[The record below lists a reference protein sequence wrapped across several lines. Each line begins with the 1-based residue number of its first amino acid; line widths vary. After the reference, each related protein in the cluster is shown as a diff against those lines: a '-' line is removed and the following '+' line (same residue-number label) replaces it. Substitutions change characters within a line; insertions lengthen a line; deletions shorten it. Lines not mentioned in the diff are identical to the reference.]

1 MENLLYVCIYVP
13 EVKLCFG
20 TVFRAGI
27 GRQILDAGLESTELT
42 TRSPTLARHIDKDK
56 YVLY

>member
-1 MENLLYVCIYVP
+1 M
-13 EVKLCFG
+13 FWDR
-20 TVFRAGI
+20 VFRAGI

-42 TRSPTLARHIDKDK
+42 RRSLTLASHIDKDK